1 MANMTIPRRG
11 FLKAT
16 TLGGAALASGLS
28 GAFASPAKAQNAAQP
43 AAASPRVRP
52 ADIVLKSG
60 KIITVDRAFSITQ
73 AIAISGDRVVAVGPD
88 AAMAAHTGPETR
100 VIDLKGKAVVPGLTD
115 GHAHMDREALRNI
128 FPSLGRVRS
137 IRDIQDRIAE
147 LARAKR
153 PGDWI
158 VTMPI
163 GDPPYYFD
171 VPDILAEKRWP
182 TRQELDAAAPDNPVY
197 IRAIWGFWRGTL
209 PLVSCANTEALKR
222 AGITRDTVSPVET
235 LTIQKDNNGDPTGVF
250 IEREFQPV
258 AELVWF
264 REAARF
270 SHADRVRAL
279 PQSARMYH
287 AFGTTS
293 VFEGHGV
300 ATELLNTYKEVH
312 RAGHLTMRATLAISP
327 NWNDASNADFGP
339 LLEAWAGWLRE
350 PGLGDDWLKTSGLFS
365 AIGRRPADD
374 VRGAS
379 APYTGWAGFNSD
391 AGLPRPRLKEVLLHC
406 ARNDIRVTAIAGAAG
421 LGMLDLYDEVDRQIP
436 LKGRRWVLAHVYAA
450 SPRDIERI
458 ARMGLVLTTHTN
470 SSLYKALGAL
480 ADRLPPDRHDEI
492 TPMKSLHEAGVKVSL
507 ATDNV
512 PISLWLPVQQTIMR
526 KDYKSQRVVGPRQAL
541 SRQEALRCA
550 TANGAYLTFDED
562 KKGTLEP
569 GKLADLAVLSA
580 DPLMVE
586 DSDLQNTTSLMT
598 MVGGRVVF
606 ETANWSE

>member
-1 MANMTIPRRG
+1 MANTTIPRRG

-28 GAFASPAKAQNAAQP
+28 DAFVSPAKAQNAVQP
-43 AAASPRVRP
+43 AAANPRVRP
-52 ADIVLKSG
+52 ADIVLKNG
-60 KIITVDRAFSITQ
+60 KIITVDSAFSATQ
-73 AIAISGDRVVAVGPD
+73 AIAISGDRIVAVGPD
-88 AAMAAHTGPETR
+88 AAMAAHTSPETR
-100 VIDLKGKAVVPGLTD
+100 VVDLKGKAVVPGLTD

-153 PGDWI
+153 PGEWI

-171 VPDILAEKRWP
+171 VPEILAEKRWP

-197 IRAIWGFWRGTL
+197 IRAIWGFWRGWF

-235 LTIQKDNNGDPTGVF
+235 LTIQKNQNGDPTGVF
-250 IEREFQPV
+250 IEQEFQPV

-300 ATELLNTYKEVH
+300 ATELLNAYKEVH
-312 RAGHLTMRATLAISP
+312 HAGNLTMRATLAISP
-327 NWNDASNADFGP
+327 NWKAASNADFGP

-391 AGLPRPRLKEVLLHC
+391 AGLPRQQLKEVLLHC

-421 LGMLDLYDEVDRQIP
+421 LGMLDLYDEVDRQVP

-450 SPRDIERI
+450 SPRDIERV

-512 PISLWLPVQQTIMR
+512 PISLWLPIQQTIVR
-526 KDYKSQRVVGPRQAL
+526 KDYKSQQVVGPRQAL

-580 DPLMVE
+580 DPLTVE
-586 DSDLQNTTSLMT
+586 ESDLQNTTSLMT
-598 MVGGRVVF
+598 MAGGKVVF
-606 ETANWSE
+606 ETSNWSE